1 MGRRAKNKQGD
12 PAAFVEAQENTGR
25 PSQKKLGKRK
35 ADDVDS
41 NSKRPAKKVK
51 ESDTRPGKP
60 PKSTIAKGK
69 EKTVVKSEVRANPNK
84 PKSKKKQDRFEDEDE
99 AAGSSE
105 GWEDVEDDDDDLH
118 TQAKCVYLA

>member
-25 PSQKKLGKRK
+25 SSQKKLGKRK

-41 NSKRPAKKVK
+41 NSKRPTKKVK
-51 ESDTRPGKP
+51 ESDPRPGKP

-69 EKTVVKSEVRANPNK
+69 EKTVVKGEVKAK
-84 PKSKKKQDRFEDEDE
+84 DEDVRM
-99 AAGSSE
+99 G
-105 GWEDVEDDDDDLH
+105 EDDSAMHYDEEHIFKHL
-118 TQAKCVYLA
+118 

>member
-60 PKSTIAKGK
+60 PKYTIAKGK

-84 PKSKKKQDRFEDEDE
+84 PKSKKKTESVKVWLLLVIKTR
-99 AAGSSE
+99 
-105 GWEDVEDDDDDLH
+105 
-118 TQAKCVYLA
+118 